1 MTAHGMW
8 RSRRNPRRAT
18 RCVWIPPWGGGQGP
32 SCNTRI
38 VIGSVED
45 RVELS
50 GVALIGPPPRSAAT
64 QARVERESLEVLD
77 SNAEALGEC
86 LHALAAATLA
96 AHGAVREG
104 ADRPVG
110 EAEARHHVVL
120 TDGIPHTGR
129 QAVGRDADGF
139 GTEAPVAPN

>member
-45 RVELS
+45 RVKIDDARIERPRRLEHPEAAERGAGAVADAHGRGRPGSDPGEERVELS

-64 QARVERESLEVLD
+64 QK
-77 SNAEALGEC
+77 
-86 LHALAAATLA
+86 LATMLFSPT
-96 AHGAVREG
+96 GSRT
-104 ADRPVG
+104 PVG
-110 EAEARHHVVL
+110 
-120 TDGIPHTGR
+120 R
-129 QAVGRDADGF
+129 Q
-139 GTEAPVAPN
+139 